1 MKAESKRYHDNDIKF
16 RKIAKKSIN
25 KEPLLDQYPYL
36 IDSYLSFDS
45 LLLPTM

>member
-25 KEPLLDQYPYL
+25 KEPLLGP
-36 IDSYLSFDS
+36 ISVSYRFVFEL
-45 LLLPTM
+45 